1 MWICWN
7 VYYFPC
13 SLKPFKIAIHNS
25 MQYRGIIKCQESS
38 TRVGILIWKIYRNIT
53 SLKKF
58 IPSTVLTHIKCSTRP
73 SIRPS
78 TTCVRPLPKP
88 WARTVYA
95 DQSPSRSHSVLLKIQ
110 YWGPG
115 NVMQN
120 IGKHYPSKAR
130 QNTLATAG
138 TNITKPHARHL
149 RPLSTRLISKTGT
162 GARFLFLH

>member
-7 VYYFPC
+7 IYYFPC

-25 MQYRGIIKCQESS
+25 MQYRGIIKCQESC
-38 TRVGILIWKIYRNIT
+38 TRVGILIWKICRNIT
-53 SLKKF
+53 SLKKLSSL
-58 IPSTVLTHIKCSTRP
+58 ILSVVHVHPSVPQLPVS
-73 SIRPS
+73 
-78 TTCVRPLPKP
+78 VRSLNHELALFTLINP
-88 WARTVYA
+88 
-95 DQSPSRSHSVLLKIQ
+95 PSRSHSVLLKIQ

-120 IGKHYPSKAR
+120 IGKQYPSKAR